1 MKQLFTPWRMEY
13 ILSAKQPGCVFCN
26 MLEAQDDRSLLILR
40 RGQRAFLVLNK
51 YPYNNGHLMAIP
63 YRHVD
68 TLEDLAPE
76 ELADVMALTIL
87 GMRALRQV
95 LRPEGF
101 NVGAN
106 VGAVAGAGVKSH
118 VHIHVVPRWEGD
130 TNFMSVFGDTRV
142 IPQTLSETYD
152 QLLAA
157 LDALSEDG

>member
-13 ILSAKQPGCVFCN
+13 ILSAKRPGCVFCN

-68 TLEDLAPE
+68 TLEDLTPE
-76 ELADVMALTIL
+76 ELTEVMTLTTL
-87 GMRALRQV
+87 GMRALRRV

-101 NVGAN
+101 NMGAN

-118 VHIHVVPRWEGD
+118 VHVHVVPRWEGD
-130 TNFMSVFGDTRV
+130 TNFVSVLGATRV
-142 IPQTLSETYD
+142 IPQALSETYD
-152 QLLAA
+152 LLLAE
-157 LDALSEDG
+157 LDALSGDG

>member
-1 MKQLFTPWRMEY
+1 MEQLFTPWRMEY
-13 ILSAKQPGCVFCN
+13 ILSAKQPGCVFCH

-76 ELADVMALTIL
+76 ELAEVMSLTIL
-87 GMRALRQV
+87 GMRLLRQV
-95 LRPEGF
+95 LHPEGF
-101 NVGAN
+101 NMGAN

-118 VHIHVVPRWEGD
+118 VHVHVVPRWKGD

-142 IPQTLSETYD
+142 IPQALSETYD
-152 QLLAA
+152 LLLAA
-157 LDALSEDG
+157 LDALPGDG

>member
-1 MKQLFTPWRMEY
+1 MEHLFTPWRMEY

-26 MLEAQDDRSLLILR
+26 MLDAQDDRSLLILR

-68 TLEDLAPE
+68 TLEDLTPE
-76 ELADVMALTIL
+76 ELAEVMSLAVL

-95 LRPEGF
+95 LHPEGF
-101 NVGAN
+101 NMGAN

-118 VHIHVVPRWEGD
+118 VHVHVVPRWQGD
-130 TNFMSVFGDTRV
+130 TNFMSVFADTRV
-142 IPQTLSETYD
+142 IPQALSETYE
-152 QLLAA
+152 LLLVA
-157 LDALSEDG
+157 LDALPRDG

>member
-1 MKQLFTPWRMEY
+1 MEHLFTPWRMEY

-26 MLEAQDDRSLLILR
+26 MLDAQDDRSLLILR

-68 TLEDLAPE
+68 TLEDLTPE
-76 ELADVMALTIL
+76 ELAEVMSLTVM

-95 LRPEGF
+95 LHPEGF
-101 NVGAN
+101 NMGAN

-118 VHIHVVPRWEGD
+118 VHVHVVPRWQGD
-130 TNFMSVFGDTRV
+130 TNFMSVFADTRV
-142 IPQTLSETYD
+142 IPQALSETYE
-152 QLLAA
+152 LLLVA
-157 LDALSEDG
+157 LDALPRDG

>member
-1 MKQLFTPWRMEY
+1 MEQLFTPWRMEY

-26 MLEAQDDRSLLILR
+26 MLETQDDRSMLILR

-63 YRHVD
+63 YRHAD

-76 ELADVMALTIL
+76 ELAEVMSLTIL

-95 LRPEGF
+95 LHPEGF
-101 NVGAN
+101 NMGAN

-142 IPQTLSETYD
+142 IPQALSETYD
-152 QLLAA
+152 QLLTA
-157 LDALSEDG
+157 LDARSGDG